1 MPAGR
6 PPSKEATSF
15 GKRLAA
21 ARREVGLTQQELATK
36 IDVTQRVIAYWER
49 ESIGLKAD
57 QLLSLAAA
65 LEVSVDSLLGNK
77 NEVKRR
83 GGPTGRARRLFEN
96 IDSLPRAQQR
106 RVLDMVETVLAGQ
119 LAQSNSSS

>member
-6 PPSKEATSF
+6 PPSKKATSF
-15 GKRLAA
+15 GKRLAS
-21 ARREVGLTQQELATK
+21 ARREAGLTQHELAAK

-65 LEVSVDSLLGNK
+65 LGVSVDSLLGNK
-77 NEVKRR
+77 KEVKRR

-106 RVLDMVETVLAGQ
+106 KVLDMVETVLAGQ
-119 LAQSNSSS
+119 LAQSNS